1 MFENGIR
8 SVGSFVAVALL
19 SACSAAPST
28 GSEGNREPIGT
39 TESALATTD
48 VTFDVALRG
57 TGTSTIHGHIFTNP
71 AKCSGVNVLAVH
83 GLSGTGVYFTPLA
96 QAIFADSGLSSAV
109 KRIVAIDMPGHG
121 DSTYPS
127 NLPDGLTFG
136 DLTID
141 DNVSVVIQSIDALR
155 SRGLGPR
162 VIMGHSMGGLEV
174 QAAQQA
180 LLSAG
185 SSYAAHG
192 VLGAVLL
199 APVPTHGQQWVRPP
213 SGDPTPFIV
222 NDPTLG
228 SYFYLP
234 PAIWIQAGTFTTLA
248 GTVVANAPTVAEVTA
263 GPYVGPEPLTTLL
276 QLVEASVPLPDGG
289 SVTLERPTV
298 NAGAFALKH
307 GTPLVVASFSQDVLV
322 PAVNLAPLYEYLTGD
337 THDRLYRPVVAD
349 DAVHGMLISDP
360 TAMLD
365 AIRPMF

>member
-1 MFENGIR
+1 MLENGTRNIGTFI
-8 SVGSFVAVALL
+8 SLAVLT
-19 SACSAAPST
+19 ACSAAPST
-28 GSEGNREPIGT
+28 GPEGSGESTGT
-39 TESALATTD
+39 VASALDATD

-71 AKCSGVNVLAVH
+71 AKCNGVNILAVH
-83 GLSGTGVYFTPLA
+83 GLSGTGLYFGPLA
-96 QAIFADSGLSSAV
+96 QTIFADSRLSRAV

-127 NLPDGLTFG
+127 NLPDGLLFG
-136 DLTID
+136 DLAIE
-141 DNVSVVIQSIDALR
+141 DNVSVVIQAIDALKA
-155 SRGLGPR
+155 RGLGPR
-162 VIMGHSMGGLEV
+162 VVMGHSMGGLEV

-192 VLGAVLL
+192 VFGAILL
-199 APVPTHGQQWVRPP
+199 APVPPHGQQWVRPP

-234 PAIWIQAGTFTTLA
+234 PAVWIQAGTFTTLA
-248 GTVVANAPTVAEVTA
+248 GTVVANAPTADQAAT
-263 GPYVGPEPLTTLL
+263 YVGPEPLTTLSE
-276 QLVEASVPLPDGG
+276 LVEATVPLPDGG
-289 SVTLERPTV
+289 SFTLQRPTV
-298 NAGAFALKH
+298 SAGAFAPKK

-337 THDRLYRPVVAD
+337 THDVLYRPVVTD
-349 DAVHGMLISDP
+349 DAVHGMLISNP
-360 TAMLD
+360 VAMLD